1 MMELQNYKEGSRK
14 QQTMIK
20 SLNLG
25 SCILEALSS
34 WGSSKQR
41 AKTYKVHFIEKY
53 IKYNIFKYTYDAY
66 NSL

>member
-1 MMELQNYKEGSRK
+1 MR
-14 QQTMIK
+14 

-41 AKTYKVHFIEKY
+41 AKTYKVHFIEK
-53 IKYNIFKYTYDAY
+53 NIIHSLFKYTNGAC

>member
-1 MMELQNYKEGSRK
+1 MELQNYKENSRK
-14 QQTMIK
+14 QQTM

-34 WGSSKQR
+34 WGSSKQC
-41 AKTYKVHFIEKY
+41 AKTYKLHFIEKC
-53 IKYNIFKYTYDAY
+53 IKCNLFKYTYGAY